1 MGVAPRPGR
10 GYDGRMV
17 IGLYRE
23 TDGWGNQ
30 ESARVRYPDGSE
42 LDIPRG
48 EYEAGDYEPS
58 FDELPTKAEYE
69 AHHA

>member
-1 MGVAPRPGR
+1 MA
-10 GYDGRMV
+10 
-17 IGLYRE
+17 IGLYKE

-42 LDIPRG
+42 LDVPRD
-48 EYEAGDYEPS
+48 EYEAADHEPS
-58 FDELPTKAEYE
+58 FDELPTKTEHE

>member
-1 MGVAPRPGR
+1 M
-10 GYDGRMV
+10 D

-23 TDGWGNQ
+23 TDGWGTG

-42 LDIPRG
+42 LDVPRG
-48 EYEAGDYEPS
+48 EYEAAGCEPP
-58 FDELPTKAEYE
+58 FDELPTKTEYE